1 MSATRASRTGH
12 LLALLILNIAAFGQN
27 VTGKITDSK
36 QQPVSDA
43 FIHLL
48 NTNAFAFSDAQ
59 GIFILKNITAGT
71 YTVSVSAASYAGINE
86 ELVVTGNGGE
96 LNVQLADAAGQLDAV
111 IVTAQK
117 KEESLQNIPVSISAI
132 SAKQVQ
138 QYRLWNS
145 KELTAIAPNFYSNNS
160 GDDRNVSSVRGIVTT
175 SYDPAVATYIDGV
188 NQFSLDTYIAGLND
202 IERIEILRGP
212 QGTLYGRNAMGGVI
226 NIITK
231 QPSNNTNGFAEL
243 NIGNYGQQ
251 RYSAGIR
258 TPFIKDKLF
267 FGASVVFNK
276 RDGYY
281 TNQFNN
287 TSFDKQQGTSG
298 NYYLKFLPNSKWAF
312 TLNAKHQNNRNNGPF
327 PLVNGVEDAFNMPYL
342 LSQNALAKMID
353 NSFNASL
360 TVNHSGNGINFTSQ
374 TAWQSNHRYYNAPLD
389 GDFSPYDIVTVINDY
404 GKDWN
409 NVKVFTQEFRFNSP
423 SNKNA
428 AFKWAAGTYF
438 YHQDNPSKQAT
449 HFGEDAGFY
458 GIPDINFAT
467 INTTK
472 GKNTGIAFYGQGTYA
487 LNKKLE
493 VIAGLRYDY
502 ENKKL
507 AVEGE
512 YRKDGEDAF
521 VTVPDTSSAV
531 HYSALSPK
539 LGLNYAVAKNS
550 NLFATYSRGFRTGGL
565 TQLSSDPSQPPLY
578 PYKPEY
584 SNNIEIGIKNNF
596 FNNRLR
602 LNITAFLTRVTDAQV
617 PTLVLPDAITVTKN
631 TGKLSSKGAELE
643 LSAAPLKGLQVDY
656 NFGYTHA
663 EYTSLKVSQNGESTD
678 LNGKK
683 QIYTPDVTS
692 MLALQYSW
700 DLSET
705 KDIKFVV
712 RAEWF
717 HLGTTYFDLA
727 NNIKQSPY
735 SLFNTRAGI
744 SSKNID
750 VFLWNRNIGDEKYIA
765 YAYDFG
771 AVHLGDP
778 KTYGVTILMKFK

>member
-132 SAKQVQ
+132 YAKQVQ

-298 NYYLKFLPNSKWAF
+298 NY
-312 TLNAKHQNNRNNGPF
+312 
-327 PLVNGVEDAFNMPYL
+327 
-342 LSQNALAKMID
+342 
-353 NSFNASL
+353 
-360 TVNHSGNGINFTSQ
+360 
-374 TAWQSNHRYYNAPLD
+374 
-389 GDFSPYDIVTVINDY
+389 
-404 GKDWN
+404 
-409 NVKVFTQEFRFNSP
+409 
-423 SNKNA
+423 
-428 AFKWAAGTYF
+428 
-438 YHQDNPSKQAT
+438 
-449 HFGEDAGFY
+449 
-458 GIPDINFAT
+458 
-467 INTTK
+467 
-472 GKNTGIAFYGQGTYA
+472 
-487 LNKKLE
+487 
-493 VIAGLRYDY
+493 
-502 ENKKL
+502 
-507 AVEGE
+507 
-512 YRKDGEDAF
+512 
-521 VTVPDTSSAV
+521 
-531 HYSALSPK
+531 
-539 LGLNYAVAKNS
+539 
-550 NLFATYSRGFRTGGL
+550 
-565 TQLSSDPSQPPLY
+565 
-578 PYKPEY
+578 
-584 SNNIEIGIKNNF
+584 
-596 FNNRLR
+596 
-602 LNITAFLTRVTDAQV
+602 
-617 PTLVLPDAITVTKN
+617 
-631 TGKLSSKGAELE
+631 
-643 LSAAPLKGLQVDY
+643 
-656 NFGYTHA
+656 
-663 EYTSLKVSQNGESTD
+663 
-678 LNGKK
+678 
-683 QIYTPDVTS
+683 
-692 MLALQYSW
+692 
-700 DLSET
+700 
-705 KDIKFVV
+705 
-712 RAEWF
+712 
-717 HLGTTYFDLA
+717 
-727 NNIKQSPY
+727 
-735 SLFNTRAGI
+735 
-744 SSKNID
+744 
-750 VFLWNRNIGDEKYIA
+750 
-765 YAYDFG
+765 
-771 AVHLGDP
+771 
-778 KTYGVTILMKFK
+778 